1 MASQP
6 EAGSNRHLGTV
17 LALVAGYV
25 DTLGFVALFGLFTA
39 HVTGNFVLIG
49 KELAGPGPGDG
60 VLLKLL
66 AFPAFIFAVALSR
79 VLALAAQRRGHS
91 AVRRLFVL
99 QIVLLTGFM
108 LAGLAA
114 QIPHAVLAQSAPAT
128 ANGALVIAAGLLGAM
143 AMGVQNAQGRLE
155 LATLVPT
162 TVMTGNVTQLVIDL
176 VDLLLAFFSTG
187 NKTPNHTSSN
197 TGTNAAI
204 NAATNAA
211 GSAANNATGKVAANA
226 ATTTASNS
234 GSNTASSS
242 PADAALLAAR
252 SRIARMLPPMLGFT
266 FGAIGGAFAYVAA
279 SFWAL
284 LLPLAL
290 LLWAAFTTGEKHV
303 R

>member
-6 EAGSNRHLGTV
+6 ETGSSRHLATV

-66 AFPAFIFAVALSR
+66 AFPAFICAVALSQVVAR
-79 VLALAAQRRGHS
+79 SAQQHGHS

-99 QIVLLTGFM
+99 QIVLLGGFM
-108 LAGLAA
+108 VAGLATGL
-114 QIPHAVLAQSAPAT
+114 PHDAVVRAGGTASHAWPVLA
-128 ANGALVIAAGLLGAM
+128 AGVLGAM
-143 AMGVQNAQGRLE
+143 SMGVQNAQGRLE

-176 VDLLLAFFSTG
+176 VDLLLAGQARRAGQGGQAGSIAG
-187 NKTPNHTSSN
+187 NGSANIANSTSS
-197 TGTNAAI
+197 TP
-204 NAATNAA
+204 
-211 GSAANNATGKVAANA
+211 
-226 ATTTASNS
+226 ASNTDN
-234 GSNTASSS
+234 NTASK
-242 PADAALLAAR
+242 PPDHPDATALLAAR

-266 FGAIGGAFAYVAA
+266 LGAIGGAFAYVAT

-290 LLWAAFTTGEKHV
+290 LLWAALISGEKHV